1 MPQSFFFNTDHQLE
15 AVNAT
20 PLYPKPLITALA
32 DMKIILFSKT
42 FLSMNFRMVQIPT
55 GPQQISIFRTYFR
68 LCTLR
73 HPQILSGMERLK
85 YVIVYWILITKI
97 EAIFKKQFQKL
108 PQAVLKNC
116 EKVKS

>member
-42 FLSMNFRMVQIPT
+42 FQINELSFCFELHVCN
-55 GPQQISIFRTYFR
+55 G
-68 LCTLR
+68 
-73 HPQILSGMERLK
+73 K
-85 YVIVYWILITKI
+85 YSLV
-97 EAIFKKQFQKL
+97 
-108 PQAVLKNC
+108 
-116 EKVKS
+116 

>member
-68 LCTLR
+68 LCTHCVFTNLEI
-73 HPQILSGMERLK
+73 PLENVFLSVTFLWQG
-85 YVIVYWILITKI
+85 VIVL
-97 EAIFKKQFQKL
+97 KQ
-108 PQAVLKNC
+108 
-116 EKVKS
+116 